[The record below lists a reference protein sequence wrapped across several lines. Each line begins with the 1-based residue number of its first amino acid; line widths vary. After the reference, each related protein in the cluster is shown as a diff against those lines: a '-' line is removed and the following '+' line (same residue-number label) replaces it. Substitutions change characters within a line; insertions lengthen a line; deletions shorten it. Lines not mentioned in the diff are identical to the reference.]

1 MADTQDDKA
10 VVVDPAGQGRQGD
23 QTKDEGATVPD
34 GSAAEV
40 DGRPRSP
47 ESFNIE
53 SVNSEDED
61 GYDDSASRIS
71 AHRSIGGENPVE
83 PVSSFVEVPDEF
95 YDRIPAHRK
104 LIIVAVLSYCSFL
117 APISSTTVLSAIPEV
132 AEEYN
137 TTGAIVGVS
146 NALYMLFMGISP
158 IVWGPLSQVYGR
170 RVVSL
175 YSCLVVVFLPLH
187 LRRALGVGGGARKG
201 REHLLTA
208 AKD

>member
-61 GYDDSASRIS
+61 GYDDSASRFS
-71 AHRSIGGENPVE
+71 AHRSIGGENPGG
-83 PVSSFVEVPDEF
+83 P
-95 YDRIPAHRK
+95 
-104 LIIVAVLSYCSFL
+104 
-117 APISSTTVLSAIPEV
+117 
-132 AEEYN
+132 
-137 TTGAIVGVS
+137 GA
-146 NALYMLFMGISP
+146 A
-158 IVWGPLSQVYGR
+158 
-170 RVVSL
+170 
-175 YSCLVVVFLPLH
+175 
-187 LRRALGVGGGARKG
+187 GGGGPGGGGGRGPARRG
-201 REHLLTA
+201 RGGV
-208 AKD
+208 